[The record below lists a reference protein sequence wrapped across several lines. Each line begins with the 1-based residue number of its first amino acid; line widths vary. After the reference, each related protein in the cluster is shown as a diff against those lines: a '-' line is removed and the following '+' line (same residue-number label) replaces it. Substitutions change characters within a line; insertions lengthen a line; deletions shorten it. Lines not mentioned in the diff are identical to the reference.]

1 MNWEGYYETVT
12 CSKYIYEE
20 PIDGQFGCEIDSEF
34 LQTNQ
39 FFIESIRIEGPDDV
53 FVFAVLREEEFTEL
67 MIQDPILKVQGSTV
81 LVEWSVNQDNLFDF
95 EDLTFDVK
103 NQAGDYL
110 AVECELHN
118 YIES

>member
-1 MNWEGYYETVT
+1 
-12 CSKYIYEE
+12 
-20 PIDGQFGCEIDSEF
+20 
-34 LQTNQ
+34 
-39 FFIESIRIEGPDDV
+39 
-53 FVFAVLREEEFTEL
+53 

-118 YIES
+118 YIEP

>member
-12 CSKYIYEE
+12 CSEYIYEE
-20 PIDGQFGCEIDSEF
+20 PIEGQFGCEIDSEF

-118 YIES
+118 YIEP